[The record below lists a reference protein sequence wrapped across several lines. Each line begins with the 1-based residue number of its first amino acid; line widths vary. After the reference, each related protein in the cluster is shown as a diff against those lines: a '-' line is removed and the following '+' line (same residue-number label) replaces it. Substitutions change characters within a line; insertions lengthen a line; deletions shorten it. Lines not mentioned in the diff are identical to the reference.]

1 VNRIIQITRRHLVSV
16 IATLANIMI
25 LAPTSVGAFTG
36 PGDVPIAPGI
46 GSIEEVFDFLKVI
59 VQWLLVFG
67 LLLAVAMI
75 IWGGIKYITA
85 GGNQEKAGEGAK
97 IVGYSL
103 IGVAVMVL
111 AYALVNIV
119 ASFLGVSGNV
129 RPIN

>member
-1 VNRIIQITRRHLVSV
+1 MNRIIQITRRHLVSV

-85 GGNQEKAGEGAK
+85 GGNEETSESAKKTVTNAIIGIVIVILAFVIVRVISNALITQE
-97 IVGYSL
+97 V
-103 IGVAVMVL
+103 
-111 AYALVNIV
+111 
-119 ASFLGVSGNV
+119 
-129 RPIN
+129 